1 MGSFS
6 STPSPAL
13 IICRL
18 FNDGHS
24 DQCEVPHE
32 FLSSL
37 HQHHRLYGHWVW
49 ANSGRWWRTGASG
62 VLQSMRSQR
71 VRYDWATEQ
80 QTAITSTKGL
90 EVLILPHLSSPN
102 CLLTCM
108 CVYSWVLSNSSS
120 TQIAWWY
127 IWNVSIWATKQ
138 PSHSTADVSFWKTL
152 QDAWTAVKNYIWFEA
167 LNSDMDP

>member
-1 MGSFS
+1 MMAILISVRCPMSFYLLS
-6 STPSPAL
+6 ISITDSMDIEFEQTRGDGEGQGHLACCSPW
-13 IICRL
+13 
-18 FNDGHS
+18 GHKES
-24 DQCEVPHE
+24 DMTEQ
-32 FLSSL
+32 L
-37 HQHHRLYGHWVW
+37 
-49 ANSGRWWRTGASG
+49 
-62 VLQSMRSQR
+62 
-71 VRYDWATEQ
+71 TEQ